1 MKNLVLTTATVLMT
15 VMAYAFPT
23 SDLTVKV
30 AHSGLYTVV
39 VDGQKQ
45 VRNSNTFPFMKML
58 PGTYPVQIL
67 KENYWGSPA
76 VLFSGHVRVPHN
88 STVLAKLDH
97 RNNMHIS
104 VKQLGGYGQ
113 TSYHHATH
121 HGVGNEHAGGFV
133 SLTGGG
139 AHCAPEP
146 APVLI
151 GMRPSAFQN
160 VLAGMANQ
168 SFDNDKLRIAKQA
181 IRHHGASSQ
190 QVLEMMNMLTF
201 ESRKLNLA
209 KFAHPFVHDP
219 ENFFI
224 VNDGFTF
231 SSSVREL
238 DRFLYG

>member
-1 MKNLVLTTATVLMT
+1 MKTLILSTATMLMT
-15 VMAYAFPT
+15 AMAYAFPT
-23 SDLTVKV
+23 SDLTIRV

-45 VRNSNTFPFMKML
+45 IRNSDVFPFVQMR

-76 VLFSGHVRVPHN
+76 VLFSGHIRVPHN
-88 STVLAKLDH
+88 SAVRAKLDH
-97 RNNMHIS
+97 RNNMHVS
-104 VKQLGGYGQ
+104 VKQLGGYTQ
-113 TSYHHATH
+113 TSFHNDSYQ
-121 HGVGNEHAGGFV
+121 GVGNEHPGGFV
-133 SLTGGG
+133 SLNGGG
-139 AHCAPEP
+139 GNCAPQA
-146 APVLI
+146 APVFI
-151 GMRPSAFQN
+151 GMRPQAFQN

-190 QVLEMMNMLTF
+190 QVLEMVNMLTF
-201 ESRKLNLA
+201 ESRKLRLA
-209 KFAHPFVHDP
+209 KFAHQFVHDT
-219 ENFFI
+219 ENYFI